1 MSSYLI
7 CKEDLIFLISM
18 PERRLYFRCPESYL
32 FEESLSSDRYFEY
45 IIGDKDEVLDY
56 LKNHMVKKPSVSKR
70 DCGNGTKHSLLTV
83 ETMREILLSLN
94 KACVLYTGAGIS
106 RAAGIF
112 TQEEFISFMY
122 LDRLPE
128 FYDLLIKCPN
138 ILFSRYQMFASMLS
152 GMCPT
157 RAHNSIKML
166 CEHSGAKLV
175 SENLDRLHEKTGII
189 PHNPFSE
196 EELYHW
202 RPERV
207 ILLGVGAP
215 QCVNLL
221 YSWVSHGARCDILN
235 IADPQI
241 PYFDYQLCLA
251 DVQDFFCEM
260 AL

>member
-157 RAHNSIKML
+157 RRITALKCFVNTAAPSLFRKILTVCMKRRVLSHTIRFRKRSYIIGGRSELSCWGSARHN
-166 CEHSGAKLV
+166 V
-175 SENLDRLHEKTGII
+175 
-189 PHNPFSE
+189 
-196 EELYHW
+196 
-202 RPERV
+202 
-207 ILLGVGAP
+207 
-215 QCVNLL
+215 
-221 YSWVSHGARCDILN
+221 
-235 IADPQI
+235 
-241 PYFDYQLCLA
+241 
-251 DVQDFFCEM
+251 
-260 AL
+260 